1 MQPPAVLTLSGRPI
15 TLANL
20 GLFNYCSHEGD
31 GVDKISLKTKMLQNA
46 KESALT
52 VEEFINTL
60 ADEIYEAAE
69 KTVGAL
75 SDGKKVIAFGNG
87 GSASD
92 AEHLAAELV
101 GRFLAE
107 RKALAAISLT
117 TNSSAVTAIAND
129 YGYENLFSRQIEAF
143 AQKGDV
149 VVGIS
154 TSGSSAN
161 VLKALR
167 VAKEAGAL
175 TIGLTGHGHTPM
187 HELCDFIFVAPSKK
201 TPRIQECHLMWLHAF
216 CETVEELWVL
226 KKGKA

>member
-1 MQPPAVLTLSGRPI
+1 
-15 TLANL
+15 
-20 GLFNYCSHEGD
+20 
-31 GVDKISLKTKMLQNA
+31 VDKDKLKAKMLQNA
-46 KESALT
+46 KESALA
-52 VEEFINTL
+52 VEEFINTV
-60 ADEIYEAAE
+60 ADDIYGAAE
-69 KTVGAL
+69 KTVAAFGE
-75 SDGKKVIAFGNG
+75 GKKVIAFGNG
-87 GSASD
+87 GSAAD

-107 RKALAAISLT
+107 RKALPAIALS

-129 YGYENLFSRQIEAF
+129 YGYEELFSRQIEAF

-161 VLKALR
+161 VLKALKA
-167 VAKEAGAL
+167 AKEAGAITL
-175 TIGLTGHGHTPM
+175 GLTGHGHTPM
-187 HELCDFIFVAPSKK
+187 HELCDFIFVAPTKR

-226 KKGKA
+226 KNGKA